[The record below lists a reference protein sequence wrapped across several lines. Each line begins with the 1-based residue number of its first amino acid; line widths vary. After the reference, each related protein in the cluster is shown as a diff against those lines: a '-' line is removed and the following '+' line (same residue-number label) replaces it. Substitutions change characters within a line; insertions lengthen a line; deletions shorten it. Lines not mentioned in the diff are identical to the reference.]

1 MGLNWCLKLDDCIN
15 SAPFVLFY
23 FIVLCCGVCCGEKAC
38 RMIGMRES
46 KIFHVDEIFVS
57 NLIVVKLFTL
67 SDRHVCLMI
76 LAIDGLIYDVQV
88 VGSRNVAQ
96 FNYV

>member
-1 MGLNWCLKLDDCIN
+1 
-15 SAPFVLFY
+15 
-23 FIVLCCGVCCGEKAC
+23 
-38 RMIGMRES
+38 MIGMRES

-57 NLIVVKLFTL
+57 NSIGVKLFTF
-67 SDRHVCLMI
+67 SDSHVCLMI

-96 FNYV
+96 FNYM